1 MCIRDRAKGVQ
12 MMTLSHAQFK
22 DLDER
27 KFKLWSKK
35 LAKNPSYPCPISSVY
50 DAYPVEIEKR
60 KNGAKTEYVIS
71 IDNESEPVPLT
82 KEELTALMGAPRI
95 PEIIYR
101 YTRYHLGATVEFLKQ
116 CDGIY
121 GMSLMETDEMK
132 TVIDTLAREAQ
143 RPDVHKY
150 MSYQGEPILRKAFA
164 DWYKKWYR
172 TELDFK
178 SEVLPLIG
186 SKEGIMHICMTFLNK
201 GDKVL
206 VPNPG
211 YPTYSAAVR
220 LAGGE
225 MVTYAL
231 NKETNFYP
239 DFAAIEKAGL
249 DGVKMMLI
257 NYPNMPTG
265 QTPTM
270 ELFQQIVDFG
280 AKHNILIVHDNP
292 YSFIRNAAAPIS
304 IMEAEGARDVALE
317 MNSLSKG
324 HSMAGW
330 RVGVVVGKKEWI
342 DSILTFKSNM
352 DSGMFYPIQAA
363 ADTALALGEEW
374 FKELNDIYYGR
385 EKQAYALLDALGCKY
400 REHQAGLFVWAELPE
415 SYEGDSFAFSDE
427 VMDKCDVFLTPG
439 GIFGSEG
446 KRYIRITLCC
456 PEELL
461 KKATEN
467 IKAKFGK

>member
-1 MCIRDRAKGVQ
+1 MQNSINPFNIRPANRVNNI
-12 MMTLSHAQFK
+12 SEYYF
-22 DLDER
+22 
-27 KFKLWSKK
+27 SKK
-35 LAKNPSYPCPISSVY
+35 LK
-50 DAYPVEIEKR
+50 EIAELNARGLDIINLGIGGPDRPPHPETIETLCTESR
-60 KNGAKTEYVIS
+60 KS
-71 IDNESEPVPLT
+71 
-82 KEELTALMGAPRI
+82 
-95 PEIIYR
+95 
-101 YTRYHLGATVEFLKQ
+101 
-116 CDGIY
+116 
-121 GMSLMETDEMK
+121 
-132 TVIDTLAREAQ
+132 
-143 RPDVHKY
+143 DVHG
-150 MSYQGEPILRKAFA
+150 YQPYIGLPELRRAFA
-164 DWYKKWYR
+164 DWYNRWYNV
-172 TELDFK
+172 TLDPQK
-178 SEVLPLIG
+178 EIQPLIG
-186 SKEGIMHICMTFLNK
+186 SKEGILHISLAFLNA
-201 GDKVL
+201 GDGVL

-211 YPTYSAAVR
+211 YPTYSSVSR
-220 LAGGE
+220 LAE
-225 MVTYAL
+225 AEIFTYDL
-231 NKETNFYP
+231 DENNHWQP
-239 DFAAIEKAGL
+239 DFKQLESLPL
-249 DGVKMMLI
+249 DRIKLMWV

-265 QTPTM
+265 AKASM
-270 ELFQQIVDFG
+270 ELFTKLVNFG
-280 AKHNILIVHDNP
+280 KRHNIIIVNDNP

-446 KRYIRITLCC
+446 NRYIRITLCC

-461 KKATEN
+461 KKATDN
-467 IKAKFGK
+467 IIAKFGK